1 MKRFGFVIEAVSDQS
16 LELFKVLHKAVPT
29 EITGPDGALQLIG
42 VHAMTIHW
50 FPPRNLF
57 MQVEADDSFDPLSDF
72 TRALD
77 LHPAVKAWDDRMY
90 IKEPLLKRVVG
101 NTTQLNWFLMDQV
114 FDWQRYPESE
124 EVVCAV

>member
-1 MKRFGFVIEAVSDQS
+1 
-16 LELFKVLHKAVPT
+16 
-29 EITGPDGALQLIG
+29 
-42 VHAMTIHW
+42 
-50 FPPRNLF
+50 